1 MEKDL
6 EVNNVEE
13 TSSTINNET
22 EVKEEV
28 NDKEEMLSKK
38 DANALCKTLKEEN
51 AKLTDEVADLKD
63 KWLRNVA
70 EFDNYKKRNATLWRD
85 AFIEGKKET
94 IFKILTIGDNIET
107 AIPMI
112 SDEGSKKGV
121 ELLLKQFNS
130 VLESLEVET
139 IDPTGQEFNPDVA
152 EAVMQA
158 EPMEGDVSGFV
169 KQCFRKGYKVNGKI
183 IRYAQVSVIK

>member
-1 MEKDL
+1 MENNINEQVQNQVETP
-6 EVNNVEE
+6 EVEQ
-13 TSSTINNET
+13 
-22 EVKEEV
+22 VKEEV
-28 NDKEEMLSKK
+28 LSKK

-51 AKLTDEVADLKD
+51 AKLTEEVADLKD

-94 IFKILTIGDNIET
+94 IFKILSIGDNIET

-112 SDEGSKKGV
+112 TDEGSKKGV
-121 ELLLKQFNS
+121 ELLLKQFYS

-158 EPMEGDVSGFV
+158 EPGEGDVSGNV

-183 IRYAQVSVIK
+183 VRYAQVSVIK